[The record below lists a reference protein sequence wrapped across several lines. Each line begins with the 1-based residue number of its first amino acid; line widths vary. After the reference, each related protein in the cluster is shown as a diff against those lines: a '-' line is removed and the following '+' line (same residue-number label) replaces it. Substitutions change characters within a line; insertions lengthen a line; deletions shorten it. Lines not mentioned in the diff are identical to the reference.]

1 MKGPRHR
8 RGPFFFDKLCVFYL
22 FLNNVSIV
30 FKGLSNEFKVGV
42 LAIVSICIL
51 LLGYNF
57 MMGRDNL
64 FDRGRRFMVFYDNT
78 QGLSV
83 GTKLMYNGFKIGMVR
98 SLKMDENQKIV
109 AIVEVSS
116 DMSIPED
123 SKIKIE
129 AQLLGGVTLKL
140 LKGVSK
146 NYAEDG
152 DVLEPEY
159 SKDVFGMINSKV
171 MNVTNSADSLFGTL
185 NAFLH
190 KQELHEAVNSVP
202 IVLHE
207 LTSTIIEIRKTI
219 AAMEPALKQ
228 TSGSLSAFSSNLPEY
243 DRQLREGLEHFN
255 KAGRQIDSVRIAS
268 LLNNLSTSS
277 EKLAL
282 LLDDL
287 NEGKGSMGKLLKDES
302 LYADIRK
309 SNAQLQSIMLD
320 LKKYPEKYVPVPG
333 TKKQRKRAKKKSL
346 SDTAVWH

>member
-1 MKGPRHR
+1 MKGPAEA
-8 RGPFFFDKLCVFYL
+8 GPFFFYKLCVFCV
-22 FLNNVSIV
+22 FLNSDITV

-64 FDRGRRFMVFYDNT
+64 FDRGRNFKVYYDNT

-83 GTKLMYNGFKIGMVR
+83 GTKLMYNGFKIGMLR

-109 AIVEVSS
+109 AMVEVSS
-116 DMSIPED
+116 DMEIPED

-140 LKGVSK
+140 LKGTSK
-146 NYAEDG
+146 EFAEDG
-152 DVLEPEY
+152 DILMPEY
-159 SKDVFGMINSKV
+159 SKDVFGVINAKV

-190 KQELHEAVNSVP
+190 QQEINDAVNSVP
-202 IVLHE
+202 VVLRE
-207 LTSTIIEIRKTI
+207 LASTIIEIRKTI
-219 AAMEPALKQ
+219 SSLEPALKQ
-228 TSGSLSAFSSNLPEY
+228 TSGSLTAFSGNLPEY

-255 KAGRQIDSVRIAS
+255 KAGRQVDSVRIAD

-282 LLDDL
+282 MLNDL
-287 NEGKGSMGKLLKDES
+287 NQGKGSMGKLLKDEG
-302 LYADIRK
+302 LYADIRN
-309 SNAQLQSIMLD
+309 SNAELQRIMLD
-320 LKKYPEKYVPVPG
+320 LKKYPEKYLPVPG
-333 TKKQRKRAKKKSL
+333 TKSQRKKAKKKSL
-346 SDTAVWH
+346 ADTAVWH

>member
-1 MKGPRHR
+1 
-8 RGPFFFDKLCVFYL
+8 
-22 FLNNVSIV
+22 
-30 FKGLSNEFKVGV
+30 
-42 LAIVSICIL
+42 
-51 LLGYNF
+51 

>member
-1 MKGPRHR
+1 
-8 RGPFFFDKLCVFYL
+8 
-22 FLNNVSIV
+22 
-30 FKGLSNEFKVGV
+30 
-42 LAIVSICIL
+42 
-51 LLGYNF
+51 

-116 DMSIPED
+116 DMNIPED

-146 NYAEDG
+146 NYAEEG
-152 DVLEPEY
+152 DVLQPEY

-190 KQELHEAVNSVP
+190 KQELHDAVNSVP
-202 IVLHE
+202 VVLHE

-228 TSGSLSAFSSNLPEY
+228 TSGSLSTFSSNLPEY

-277 EKLAL
+277 EKLAM

-287 NEGKGSMGKLLKDES
+287 NQGKGSMGKLLKDES

-333 TKKQRKRAKKKSL
+333 TKKQRKKAKKNSL

>member
-1 MKGPRHR
+1 
-8 RGPFFFDKLCVFYL
+8 
-22 FLNNVSIV
+22 
-30 FKGLSNEFKVGV
+30 
-42 LAIVSICIL
+42 
-51 LLGYNF
+51 

-64 FDRGRRFMVFYDNT
+64 FDRGRSFKVYYDNT

-140 LKGVSK
+140 LKGNSK
-146 NYAEDG
+146 NFAEDG
-152 DVLEPEY
+152 DVLEPDY

-190 KQELHEAVNSVP
+190 KQELNEAVNSVP

-207 LTSTIIEIRKTI
+207 LAATIIEIRKTI
-219 AAMEPALKQ
+219 AALEPALKQ
-228 TSGSLSAFSSNLPEY
+228 TSGSLSSFSSNLPEY

-255 KAGRQIDSVRIAS
+255 KAGRQIDSVRVAD
-268 LLNNLSTSS
+268 LLNNLSMSS

-282 LLDDL
+282 LLNDL
-287 NEGKGSMGKLLKDES
+287 NQGKGSMGKLLKDEA
-302 LYADIRK
+302 LYADIRN

-320 LKKYPEKYVPVPG
+320 LKKYPEKYIPVPG
-333 TKKQRKRAKKKSL
+333 TKNQRKKAKKKSL
-346 SDTAVWH
+346 ADTSVWH

>member
-1 MKGPRHR
+1 
-8 RGPFFFDKLCVFYL
+8 
-22 FLNNVSIV
+22 
-30 FKGLSNEFKVGV
+30 
-42 LAIVSICIL
+42 
-51 LLGYNF
+51 

-64 FDRGRRFMVFYDNT
+64 FDRGRSFKVYYDNT

-116 DMSIPED
+116 DMNIPKD

-140 LKGVSK
+140 LKGNSK
-146 NYAEDG
+146 DFAEDG
-152 DVLEPEY
+152 DVLDPDY

-171 MNVTNSADSLFGTL
+171 LNVTNSADSLFVTL

-190 KQELHEAVNSVP
+190 KQELNETVNSVP
-202 IVLHE
+202 VVLHE
-207 LTSTIIEIRKTI
+207 LTATIIEIRKTI
-219 AAMEPALKQ
+219 ATLEPALKL
-228 TSGSLSAFSSNLPEY
+228 TSGSLSSFSGNLPEY

-255 KAGRQIDSVRIAS
+255 KAGRQIDSVLIAD

-282 LLDDL
+282 LLNDL
-287 NEGKGSMGKLLKDES
+287 NQGKGSMGKMLKDES
-302 LYADIRK
+302 LYSDIRN
-309 SNAQLQSIMLD
+309 SNAELQRIMVD
-320 LKKYPEKYVPVPG
+320 LKKYPEKYIPVPG
-333 TKKQRKRAKKKSL
+333 TKNQRKKAKAKSL
-346 SDTAVWH
+346 LDTAVWH

>member
-1 MKGPRHR
+1 
-8 RGPFFFDKLCVFYL
+8 
-22 FLNNVSIV
+22 
-30 FKGLSNEFKVGV
+30 
-42 LAIVSICIL
+42 
-51 LLGYNF
+51 

-64 FDRGRRFMVFYDNT
+64 FDRGRSFKVYYDNT

-98 SLKMDENQKIV
+98 SLKMDENQKIL

-116 DMSIPED
+116 DMNIPED

-140 LKGVSK
+140 LKGNSK
-146 NYAEDG
+146 DLAEDG
-152 DVLEPEY
+152 DVLQPDY

-190 KQELHEAVNSVP
+190 KQELNETVNTVP
-202 IVLHE
+202 LVLHE
-207 LTSTIIEIRKTI
+207 LTATIVEIRKTI
-219 AAMEPALKQ
+219 AALEPALKQ
-228 TSGSLSAFSSNLPEY
+228 TSGSLSSFSSNLPEY

-255 KAGRQIDSVRIAS
+255 KAGRQIDSVRIVD

-282 LLDDL
+282 LMNDL
-287 NEGKGSMGKLLKDES
+287 NQGKGSMGKLLKDEA
-302 LYADIRK
+302 LYTDIRN
-309 SNAQLQSIMLD
+309 SNAELQSIMLD
-320 LKKYPEKYVPVPG
+320 LKKYPEKYIPVPG
-333 TKKQRKRAKKKSL
+333 TKNQRNKAKKKSL
-346 SDTAVWH
+346 ADTAVWH

>member
-1 MKGPRHR
+1 
-8 RGPFFFDKLCVFYL
+8 
-22 FLNNVSIV
+22 
-30 FKGLSNEFKVGV
+30 
-42 LAIVSICIL
+42 
-51 LLGYNF
+51 
-57 MMGRDNL
+57 
-64 FDRGRRFMVFYDNT
+64 
-78 QGLSV
+78 
-83 GTKLMYNGFKIGMVR
+83 MYNGFKIGMVR

-116 DMSIPED
+116 DMNIPED

-146 NYAEDG
+146 NYAEEG
-152 DVLEPEY
+152 DVLQPEY

-190 KQELHEAVNSVP
+190 KQELHDAVNSVP
-202 IVLHE
+202 VVLHE

-228 TSGSLSAFSSNLPEY
+228 TSGSLSTFSSNLPEY

-277 EKLAL
+277 EKLAM

-287 NEGKGSMGKLLKDES
+287 NQGKGSMGKLLKDES

-333 TKKQRKRAKKKSL
+333 TKKQRKKAKKNSL

>member
-1 MKGPRHR
+1 M
-8 RGPFFFDKLCVFYL
+8 
-22 FLNNVSIV
+22 

-116 DMSIPED
+116 DMNIPED

-146 NYAEDG
+146 NYAEEG
-152 DVLEPEY
+152 DVLQPEY

-190 KQELHEAVNSVP
+190 KQELHDAVNSVP
-202 IVLHE
+202 VVLHE

-228 TSGSLSAFSSNLPEY
+228 TSGSLSTFSSNLPEY

-277 EKLAL
+277 EKLAM

-287 NEGKGSMGKLLKDES
+287 NQGKGSMGKLLKDES

-333 TKKQRKRAKKKSL
+333 TKKQRKKAKKKSL

>member
-1 MKGPRHR
+1 M
-8 RGPFFFDKLCVFYL
+8 
-22 FLNNVSIV
+22 

>member
-1 MKGPRHR
+1 M
-8 RGPFFFDKLCVFYL
+8 
-22 FLNNVSIV
+22 

-116 DMSIPED
+116 DMNIPED

>member
-1 MKGPRHR
+1 
-8 RGPFFFDKLCVFYL
+8 
-22 FLNNVSIV
+22 
-30 FKGLSNEFKVGV
+30 
-42 LAIVSICIL
+42 
-51 LLGYNF
+51 

-64 FDRGRRFMVFYDNT
+64 FDRGRSFKVYYDNT

-116 DMSIPED
+116 DMNIPKD

-140 LKGVSK
+140 LKGNSK
-146 NYAEDG
+146 DFAEDG
-152 DVLEPEY
+152 DVLDPDY

-171 MNVTNSADSLFGTL
+171 LNVTNSADSLFVTL

-190 KQELHEAVNSVP
+190 KQELNETVNSVP
-202 IVLHE
+202 VVLHE
-207 LTSTIIEIRKTI
+207 LTATIIEIRKTI
-219 AAMEPALKQ
+219 ATLEPALKL
-228 TSGSLSAFSSNLPEY
+228 TSGSLSSFSGNLPEY

-255 KAGRQIDSVRIAS
+255 KAGRQIDSVLIAD

-282 LLDDL
+282 LLNDL
-287 NEGKGSMGKLLKDES
+287 NQGKGSMGKMLKDES
-302 LYADIRK
+302 LYSDIK
-309 SNAQLQSIMLD
+309 NSNAELQRIMVD
-320 LKKYPEKYVPVPG
+320 LKKYPEKYIPVPG
-333 TKKQRKRAKKKSL
+333 TKNQRKKAKAKSL
-346 SDTAVWH
+346 LDTAVWH

>member
-1 MKGPRHR
+1 MKGLAKA
-8 RGPFFFDKLCVFYL
+8 GPFFFYKLCVFYL
-22 FLNNVSIV
+22 FLNNVSTV

-64 FDRGRRFMVFYDNT
+64 FDRGRSFKVYYDNT
-78 QGLSV
+78 EGLSV

-116 DMSIPED
+116 DMNIPED

-146 NYAEDG
+146 DFAQDG

-171 MNVTNSADSLFGTL
+171 LNVTNSADSLFGTL

-190 KQELHEAVNSVP
+190 KQELNEAVNSVP
-202 IVLHE
+202 VVLHE
-207 LTSTIIEIRKTI
+207 LTATIIEIRKTI
-219 AAMEPALKQ
+219 AALEPALKQ
-228 TSGSLSAFSSNLPEY
+228 TSGSLSTFSSNLPEY

-255 KAGRQIDSVRIAS
+255 KAGRQIDSVRIAA

-287 NEGKGSMGKLLKDES
+287 NQGKGSMGKLLKDEA
-302 LYADIRK
+302 LYADIRN
-309 SNAQLQSIMLD
+309 SNAELQSIMLD
-320 LKKYPEKYVPVPG
+320 LKKYPEKYIPVPG
-333 TKKQRKRAKKKSL
+333 TKNQRKKAKKKSL
-346 SDTAVWH
+346 ADTAVWH

>member
-1 MKGPRHR
+1 
-8 RGPFFFDKLCVFYL
+8 
-22 FLNNVSIV
+22 
-30 FKGLSNEFKVGV
+30 
-42 LAIVSICIL
+42 
-51 LLGYNF
+51 

-64 FDRGRRFMVFYDNT
+64 FDRGRSFKVYYDNT

-140 LKGVSK
+140 LKGNSK
-146 NYAEDG
+146 NFAEDG
-152 DVLEPEY
+152 DVLEPDY

-190 KQELHEAVNSVP
+190 KQELNEAVNSVP

-207 LTSTIIEIRKTI
+207 LGATIIEIRKTI
-219 AAMEPALKQ
+219 AALEPALKQ
-228 TSGSLSAFSSNLPEY
+228 TSGSLSSFSSNLPEY
-243 DRQLREGLEHFN
+243 DRQLREGLEYFN
-255 KAGRQIDSVRIAS
+255 KAGRQIDSVRIAD
-268 LLNNLSTSS
+268 LLNNLSMSS

-282 LLDDL
+282 LLNDL
-287 NEGKGSMGKLLKDES
+287 NQGKGSMGKLLKDEA
-302 LYADIRK
+302 LYADIRN

-320 LKKYPEKYVPVPG
+320 LKKYPEKYIPVPG
-333 TKKQRKRAKKKSL
+333 TKNQRKKAKKKSL
-346 SDTAVWH
+346 ADTSVWH

>member
-1 MKGPRHR
+1 MT
-8 RGPFFFDKLCVFYL
+8 GPFFFYKLCFFYL
-22 FLNNVSIV
+22 FLNNVYTV
-30 FKGLSNEFKVGV
+30 FKGLTNEFKVGV

-64 FDRGRRFMVFYDNT
+64 FDRGRSFKVLYDNT

-116 DMSIPED
+116 DMDIPED

-140 LKGVSK
+140 LKGNSK
-146 NYAEDG
+146 EFAQDG
-152 DVLEPEY
+152 DILDPDY
-159 SKDVFGMINSKV
+159 SKDIFGAINSKV
-171 MNVTNSADSLFGTL
+171 LNVTNSADSLFGTL

-190 KQELHEAVNSVP
+190 KQELHEAVNNIPV
-202 IVLHE
+202 VLHE

-219 AAMEPALKQ
+219 SALEPALKQ
-228 TSGSLSAFSSNLPEY
+228 TSGSLSNFSSNLPEY

-255 KAGRQIDSVRIAS
+255 KAGRQIDSVRIKE
-268 LLNNLSTSS
+268 LLNNLSASS

-282 LLDDL
+282 MLSDL
-287 NEGKGSMGKLLKDES
+287 NAGKGSMGKLLKDEA
-302 LYADIRK
+302 LYSDIRN
-309 SNAQLQSIMLD
+309 SNAELQRIMLD
-320 LKKYPEKYVPVPG
+320 LKKYPEKYIPVPG
-333 TKKQRKRAKKKSL
+333 TKNQRKKAKKKSL
-346 SDTAVWH
+346 ADTAVWH

>member
-1 MKGPRHR
+1 M
-8 RGPFFFDKLCVFYL
+8 Y
-22 FLNNVSIV
+22 
-30 FKGLSNEFKVGV
+30 
-42 LAIVSICIL
+42 
-51 LLGYNF
+51 
-57 MMGRDNL
+57 
-64 FDRGRRFMVFYDNT
+64 YDNT

-116 DMSIPED
+116 YMNIPED

-140 LKGVSK
+140 LKGNSK
-146 NYAEDG
+146 DFAEDG
-152 DVLEPEY
+152 DVLQPDY
-159 SKDVFGMINSKV
+159 SKDVFGMINTKV
-171 MNVTNSADSLFGTL
+171 VNVTNSADSLFGTL

-190 KQELHEAVNSVP
+190 KQELNEAVNSVP
-202 IVLHE
+202 LVLHE
-207 LTSTIIEIRKTI
+207 LTATIVEIRKTI
-219 AAMEPALKQ
+219 AALEPALKQ
-228 TSGSLSAFSSNLPEY
+228 TSNSLGAFSNNLPEY

-255 KAGRQIDSVRIAS
+255 KAGRQMDSVRIAS

-287 NEGKGSMGKLLKDES
+287 NQGKGSMGKLLKDEA
-302 LYADIRK
+302 LYADIRN

-320 LKKYPEKYVPVPG
+320 LKKYPEKYIPVPG
-333 TKKQRKRAKKKSL
+333 TKSQRKKAKKKSL
-346 SDTAVWH
+346 ADTAIWH

>member
-1 MKGPRHR
+1 MKGPAKA
-8 RGPFFFDKLCVFYL
+8 GPFFFYKLCIFYL
-22 FLNNVSIV
+22 FLNNVFTV

-64 FDRGRRFMVFYDNT
+64 FDRGRSFKVYYDNT

-98 SLKMDENQKIV
+98 SLKMDENLKIV

-116 DMSIPED
+116 DMDIPED

-140 LKGVSK
+140 LKGSAK
-146 NYAEDG
+146 DFAEDG
-152 DVLEPEY
+152 DVLQPDY
-159 SKDVFGMINSKV
+159 SKDVFGMINTKV
-171 MNVTNSADSLFGTL
+171 VNVTNSADSLFGTL

-190 KQELHEAVNSVP
+190 KQELNEAVNSVP
-202 IVLHE
+202 LVLHE
-207 LTSTIIEIRKTI
+207 LTATIVEIRKTI
-219 AAMEPALKQ
+219 AALEPALKQ
-228 TSGSLSAFSSNLPEY
+228 TSNSLGAFSNNLPEY

-255 KAGRQIDSVRIAS
+255 KAGRQMDSVRIAS

-287 NEGKGSMGKLLKDES
+287 NQGKGSMGKLLKDEA
-302 LYADIRK
+302 LYADIRN

-320 LKKYPEKYVPVPG
+320 LKKYPEKYIPVPG
-333 TKKQRKRAKKKSL
+333 TKSQRKKAKKKSL
-346 SDTAVWH
+346 ADTAIWH

>member
-1 MKGPRHR
+1 M
-8 RGPFFFDKLCVFYL
+8 
-22 FLNNVSIV
+22 
-30 FKGLSNEFKVGV
+30 FKGLTNEFKVGL

-64 FDRGRRFMVFYDNT
+64 FDRGRSFKVLYDNT

-116 DMSIPED
+116 DMDIPED

-140 LKGVSK
+140 LKGNSK
-146 NYAEDG
+146 EFAQDG
-152 DVLEPEY
+152 DILDPDY
-159 SKDVFGMINSKV
+159 SKDIFGAINSKV
-171 MNVTNSADSLFGTL
+171 LNVTNSADSLFGTL

-190 KQELHEAVNSVP
+190 KQELHEAVNNIPV
-202 IVLHE
+202 VLHE

-219 AAMEPALKQ
+219 SALEPALKQ
-228 TSGSLSAFSSNLPEY
+228 TSGSLSNFSSNLPEY

-255 KAGRQIDSVRIAS
+255 KAGRQIDSVRIKE
-268 LLNNLSTSS
+268 LLNNLSASS

-282 LLDDL
+282 MLSDL
-287 NEGKGSMGKLLKDES
+287 NAGKGSMGKLLKDEA
-302 LYADIRK
+302 LYSDIRN
-309 SNAQLQSIMLD
+309 SNAELQRIMLD
-320 LKKYPEKYVPVPG
+320 LKKYPEKYIPVPG
-333 TKKQRKRAKKKSL
+333 TKNQRKKAKKKSL
-346 SDTAVWH
+346 ADTAVWH

>member
-1 MKGPRHR
+1 MT
-8 RGPFFFDKLCVFYL
+8 GPFFFYKLCFFYL
-22 FLNNVSIV
+22 FLNNVYTV
-30 FKGLSNEFKVGV
+30 FKGLTNEFKVGV

-64 FDRGRRFMVFYDNT
+64 FDRGRSFKVLYDNT

-116 DMSIPED
+116 DMDIPED

-140 LKGVSK
+140 LKGNSK
-146 NYAEDG
+146 EFAQDG
-152 DVLEPEY
+152 DILDPDY
-159 SKDVFGMINSKV
+159 SKDIFGAINSKV
-171 MNVTNSADSLFGTL
+171 LNVTNSADSLFGTL

-190 KQELHEAVNSVP
+190 KQELHEAVNNIPV
-202 IVLHE
+202 VLHE

-219 AAMEPALKQ
+219 SALEPALKQ
-228 TSGSLSAFSSNLPEY
+228 TSGSLSNFSSNLPEY

-255 KAGRQIDSVRIAS
+255 KAGRQIDSVRIKE
-268 LLNNLSTSS
+268 LLNNLSASS

-282 LLDDL
+282 MLSDL
-287 NEGKGSMGKLLKDES
+287 NAGKGSMGKLLKDEAMYS
-302 LYADIRK
+302 DIRN
-309 SNAQLQSIMLD
+309 SNAELQRIMLD
-320 LKKYPEKYVPVPG
+320 LKKYPEKYIPVPG
-333 TKKQRKRAKKKSL
+333 TKNQRKKAKKKSL
-346 SDTAVWH
+346 ADTAVWH

>member
-1 MKGPRHR
+1 
-8 RGPFFFDKLCVFYL
+8 
-22 FLNNVSIV
+22 
-30 FKGLSNEFKVGV
+30 
-42 LAIVSICIL
+42 
-51 LLGYNF
+51 

-64 FDRGRRFMVFYDNT
+64 FDRGRSFKVYYDNT

-140 LKGVSK
+140 LKGNSK
-146 NYAEDG
+146 NFAEDG
-152 DVLEPEY
+152 DVLEPDY

-190 KQELHEAVNSVP
+190 KQELNEAVNSVP

-207 LTSTIIEIRKTI
+207 LAATIIEIRKTI
-219 AAMEPALKQ
+219 AALEPALKQ
-228 TSGSLSAFSSNLPEY
+228 TSGSLSSFSSNLPEY

-255 KAGRQIDSVRIAS
+255 KAGRQMDSVRIAD
-268 LLNNLSTSS
+268 LLNNLSMSS

-282 LLDDL
+282 LLNDL
-287 NEGKGSMGKLLKDES
+287 NQGKGSMGKLLKDEA
-302 LYADIRK
+302 LYADIRN

-320 LKKYPEKYVPVPG
+320 LKKYPEKYIPVPG
-333 TKKQRKRAKKKSL
+333 TKNQRKKAKKKSL
-346 SDTAVWH
+346 ADTSVWH

>member
-1 MKGPRHR
+1 
-8 RGPFFFDKLCVFYL
+8 
-22 FLNNVSIV
+22 
-30 FKGLSNEFKVGV
+30 
-42 LAIVSICIL
+42 
-51 LLGYNF
+51 

-116 DMSIPED
+116 DMNIPED

-146 NYAEDG
+146 NYAEEG
-152 DVLEPEY
+152 DVLQPEY

-190 KQELHEAVNSVP
+190 KQELHDAVNSVP
-202 IVLHE
+202 VVLHE
-207 LTSTIIEIRKTI
+207 LTSTILELRKTI

-228 TSGSLSAFSSNLPEY
+228 TSGSLSTFSSNLPEY

-277 EKLAL
+277 EKLAM

-287 NEGKGSMGKLLKDES
+287 NQGKGSMGKLLKDES

-333 TKKQRKRAKKKSL
+333 TKKQRKKAKKNSL